1 MRNNIIITATRGCA
15 ALAATLALSGT
26 AWAQYGRGPV
36 VFGDVNFDG
45 GSQVINS
52 DIPDMRDL
60 GLNDTISSL
69 QIPTGQVWQ
78 ICEHIN
84 YEGRC
89 ENVSGRM
96 SDLRSGDWNDKISSM
111 RLLNEPGFRN
121 RRFGGNPNDR
131 PVGTSG
137 VNGSS
142 PVVFADVGFS
152 GGSQVINRDIP
163 DMRDRRLNDTIS
175 SIQIPRGQVWQ
186 ICEDINYQGQCRNV
200 SGSISDLRNGNW
212 NDRISSIRIV
222 SGFDGA
228 VGTSGTSSTPQL
240 VFYNRPNFRGSSAVV
255 TPGSNRLLSARQ
267 GSLRVNGGAW
277 RLCDSEG
284 DCATVD
290 SDVSNMNQLGLNGS
304 ITSIR
309 PLNNGQLRRYQR

>member
-1 MRNNIIITATRGCA
+1 M
-15 ALAATLALSGT
+15 
-26 AWAQYGRGPV
+26 
-36 VFGDVNFDG
+36 
-45 GSQVINS
+45 
-52 DIPDMRDL
+52 
-60 GLNDTISSL
+60 
-69 QIPTGQVWQ
+69 QIPNGQVWQ

-89 ENVSGRM
+89 QNVSGRI
-96 SDLRSGDWNDKISSM
+96 SDLRNGDWNDRISSM

-121 RRFGGNPNDR
+121 RRFGGNPNDGA
-131 PVGTSG
+131 VGTGG
-137 VNGSS
+137 VNGRN

-163 DMRDRRLNDTIS
+163 DMRDRGLNDTIS

-212 NDRISSIRIV
+212 NDKISSIRIV
-222 SGFDGA
+222 RGSDGA
-228 VGTSGTSSTPQL
+228 VGTSGTYDRDDMVQL
-240 VFYNRPNFRGSSAVV
+240 VFYNRPNFRGSSAIV
-255 TPGSNRLLSARQ
+255 TPGSNMRLSARQ

-290 SDVSNMNQLGLNGS
+290 SDVSHMNQLGLNGA
-304 ITSIR
+304 ITSVR
-309 PLNNGQLRRYQR
+309 PLNNRQFRRDRR